1 MGKIRM
7 GQTQIVV
14 AKNMSICNCSSVKH
28 LKCVQPTIHRFRK
41 WERNSDELTFARTT
55 GIVTKGA
62 TISYW
67 LIFPLSPVFVPEVFA
82 QVNLACEQ
90 ALLFGRVKR
99 VSRERATE
107 RRSFACPNRRA
118 CLQAKV
124 NSVQFPSRFSS
135 GEWRLSLLLPRC
147 YSDIGTL
154 AFWPS
159 LFPWN
164 PSDPVMWVSPLTL
177 TRKQIA

>member
-14 AKNMSICNCSSVKH
+14 AKNMSICNCSSVEH
-28 LKCVQPTIHRFRK
+28 LKCVHPQFTALEMRK
-41 WERNSDELTFARTT
+41 KQWRVNFPRTS
-55 GIVTKGA
+55 GIVTEGA
-62 TISYW
+62 PISYW

-82 QVNLACEQ
+82 KVNLACEQ

-99 VSRERATE
+99 VSRERASE
-107 RRSFACPNRRA
+107 QRSFACPNRSA
-118 CLQAKV
+118 CLQVKV

-147 YSDIGTL
+147 RSDIGTL
-154 AFWPS
+154 AFWAS